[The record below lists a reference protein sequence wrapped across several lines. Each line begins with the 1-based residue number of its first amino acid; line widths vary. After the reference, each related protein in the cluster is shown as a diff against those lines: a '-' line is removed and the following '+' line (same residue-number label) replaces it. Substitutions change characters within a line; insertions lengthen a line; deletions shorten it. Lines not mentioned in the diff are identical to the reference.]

1 MFWKM
6 IGGALF
12 RQKSKM
18 LMIAFT
24 IALGAALSSAMLNT
38 MLGVGDKVNQE
49 LKTYGANI
57 TVMHKEASLLTSIYG
72 ADTNKSAVR
81 HFLREDE
88 LPKIKTIFWAYNIV
102 DFAPFLTVNATDE
115 RSGSAVKVIG
125 TWFNKQLDL
134 STGQSIS
141 TGMSRMRTW
150 WEVNGEW
157 PRDTDEG
164 VCMAGSLFAGRN
176 ALKAGD
182 EITLEAA
189 GGKKVF
195 TIAAVFNSG
204 SAEDENVYVPLK
216 DAQELY
222 GRTNI
227 VESIEVS
234 ALTTPDNDLARKA
247 ARNPL
252 SLTIKEKEVWY
263 CTAYVSSICYQIQE
277 VLTDSVAKAVRQV
290 SESEGAILN
299 KTALLMLLITILSLI
314 ASALGISNLVSAS
327 VMERRTEIGLQ
338 KAIGAANYS
347 VALLIL
353 TQIMIAGVFG
363 GTAGYFAGL
372 GITQI
377 IGQTVFSSAIP
388 VTPMV
393 IPIVVINIFLITLI
407 GSLPALRYLL
417 KLNPTEVLHGR

>member
-115 RSGSAVKVIG
+115 HSGSAVKVIG

-182 EITLEAA
+182 KITLEAA

-222 GRTNI
+222 GRANI

-353 TQIMIAGVFG
+353 TQIMITGVFG

>member
-1 MFWKM
+1 M
-6 IGGALF
+6 
-12 RQKSKM
+12 
-18 LMIAFT
+18 
-24 IALGAALSSAMLNT
+24 
-38 MLGVGDKVNQE
+38 V
-49 LKTYGANI
+49 
-57 TVMHKEASLLTSIYG
+57 
-72 ADTNKSAVR
+72 
-81 HFLREDE
+81 
-88 LPKIKTIFWAYNIV
+88 
-102 DFAPFLTVNATDE
+102 
-115 RSGSAVKVIG
+115 
-125 TWFNKQLDL
+125 
-134 STGQSIS
+134 
-141 TGMSRMRTW
+141 
-150 WEVNGEW
+150 
-157 PRDTDEG
+157 
-164 VCMAGSLFAGRN
+164 GSLFAGRN
-176 ALKAGD
+176 SISAGD
-182 EITLEAA
+182 KITLESS
-189 GGKKVF
+189 GRKKSF
-195 TIAAVFNSG
+195 TVSAIFNSG
-204 SAEDENVYVPLK
+204 STEDENIYVTLK
-216 DAQELY
+216 SAQELY
-222 GRTNI
+222 GRSNI

-277 VLTDSVAKAVRQV
+277 VMTDSVAKAVRQV

-299 KTALLMLLITILSLI
+299 KTTLLMLLITVLSLV

-353 TQIMIAGVFG
+353 TQIMITGVIG

-388 VTPMV
+388 IAPMV

>member
-1 MFWKM
+1 
-6 IGGALF
+6 
-12 RQKSKM
+12 M

-115 RSGSAVKVIG
+115 HSGCAVKVIG

-182 EITLEAA
+182 KITLEAA

-353 TQIMIAGVFG
+353 TQIMITGVFG

>member
-115 RSGSAVKVIG
+115 HSGSAVKVIG

-157 PRDTDEG
+157 PRGTDEG

-353 TQIMIAGVFG
+353 TQIMITGVFG

>member
-1 MFWKM
+1 
-6 IGGALF
+6 
-12 RQKSKM
+12 
-18 LMIAFT
+18 
-24 IALGAALSSAMLNT
+24 
-38 MLGVGDKVNQE
+38 
-49 LKTYGANI
+49 
-57 TVMHKEASLLTSIYG
+57 
-72 ADTNKSAVR
+72 
-81 HFLREDE
+81 
-88 LPKIKTIFWAYNIV
+88 
-102 DFAPFLTVNATDE
+102 
-115 RSGSAVKVIG
+115 
-125 TWFNKQLDL
+125 
-134 STGQSIS
+134 
-141 TGMSRMRTW
+141 MRTW
-150 WEVNGEW
+150 WEINGEW
-157 PRDTDEG
+157 TRDTEDG
-164 VCMAGSLFAGRN
+164 SCMVGSLFAGRN
-176 ALKAGD
+176 SVSAGD
-182 EITLEAA
+182 KIMLESS
-189 GGKKVF
+189 GRKKSF
-195 TIAAVFNSG
+195 TVSAIFNSG
-204 SAEDENVYVPLK
+204 STEDENIYVTLK
-216 DAQELY
+216 SAQELY
-222 GRTNI
+222 GRSNI

-277 VLTDSVAKAVRQV
+277 VMTDSVAKAVRQV

-299 KTALLMLLITILSLI
+299 KTTLLMLLITVLSLV

-353 TQIMIAGVFG
+353 TQIMITGVIG

-388 VTPMV
+388 IAPMV

>member
-102 DFAPFLTVNATDE
+102 DFAPFLTVNATNE
-115 RSGSAVKVIG
+115 HSGSAVKVIG

-157 PRDTDEG
+157 PRDTNEG

-182 EITLEAA
+182 KITLEAA

-353 TQIMIAGVFG
+353 TQIMITGVFG

>member
-102 DFAPFLTVNATDE
+102 DFAPFLTVNATDVH
-115 RSGSAVKVIG
+115 SGSAVKVIG

-141 TGMSRMRTW
+141 TGMGRMRTW

-182 EITLEAA
+182 KITLEAA

-204 SAEDENVYVPLK
+204 RAEDENVYVPLK

-353 TQIMIAGVFG
+353 TQIMITGVFG

>member
-115 RSGSAVKVIG
+115 HSGSAVKVIG
-125 TWFNKQLDL
+125 TWFSKQLDL

-141 TGMSRMRTW
+141 TGMGRMRTW

-182 EITLEAA
+182 KITLEAA
-189 GGKKVF
+189 GGKKIF

-353 TQIMIAGVFG
+353 TQIMITGVFG

>member
-115 RSGSAVKVIG
+115 HSGSAVKVIG
-125 TWFNKQLDL
+125 TWFSKQLDL

-141 TGMSRMRTW
+141 TGMGRMRTW

-182 EITLEAA
+182 KITLEAA

-222 GRTNI
+222 GRANI

-353 TQIMIAGVFG
+353 TQIMITGVFG

>member
-57 TVMHKEASLLTSIYG
+57 VVMHKDASLLTSIYG
-72 ADTNKSAVR
+72 IDTNKTVNT

-102 DFAPFLTVNATDE
+102 DFAPFLTVNTKYAHTNTD
-115 RSGSAVKVIG
+115 VKVIG

-134 STGQSIS
+134 STGQSIT

-150 WEVNGEW
+150 WEINGEW
-157 PRDTDEG
+157 MRDTEHG
-164 VCMAGSLFAGRN
+164 SCMVGSLFAGRN
-176 ALKAGD
+176 SVSAGD
-182 EITLEAA
+182 KIMLESS
-189 GGKKVF
+189 GRKKSF
-195 TIAAVFNSG
+195 TVSAIFNSG
-204 SAEDENVYVPLK
+204 STEDENIYVTLK
-216 DAQELY
+216 SAQELY
-222 GRTNI
+222 GRSNI

-277 VLTDSVAKAVRQV
+277 VMTDSVAKAVRQV

-299 KTALLMLLITILSLI
+299 KTTLLMLLITVLSLV

-353 TQIMIAGVFG
+353 TQIMITGVIG

-388 VTPMV
+388 IAPMV

>member
-102 DFAPFLTVNATDE
+102 DFAPFLTVNATDVH
-115 RSGSAVKVIG
+115 SGSAVKVIG

-182 EITLEAA
+182 KITLEAA

-222 GRTNI
+222 GRANI

-353 TQIMIAGVFG
+353 TQIMITGVFG

>member
-102 DFAPFLTVNATDE
+102 DFAPFLTVNATDVH
-115 RSGSAVKVIG
+115 SGSAVKVIG

-157 PRDTDEG
+157 PHDTDEG

-353 TQIMIAGVFG
+353 TQIMITGVFG

>member
-115 RSGSAVKVIG
+115 HSGSAVKVIG

-157 PRDTDEG
+157 PRDTNEG

-182 EITLEAA
+182 KITLEAA

-216 DAQELY
+216 NAQELY
-222 GRTNI
+222 GRANI

-353 TQIMIAGVFG
+353 TQIMITGVFG

>member
-57 TVMHKEASLLTSIYG
+57 VVMHKDASLLTSIYG
-72 ADTNKSAVR
+72 VDTNKTVNT

-102 DFAPFLTVNATDE
+102 DFAPFLTVNAEYAHTNTD
-115 RSGSAVKVIG
+115 VKIIG

-134 STGQSIS
+134 STGQSIT

-150 WEVNGEW
+150 WEINGEW
-157 PRDTDEG
+157 TRDTEDDS
-164 VCMAGSLFAGRN
+164 CMVGSLFAGRN
-176 ALKAGD
+176 SISAGD
-182 EITLEAA
+182 KITLESS
-189 GGKKVF
+189 GRKKSF
-195 TIAAVFNSG
+195 TVSAIFNSG
-204 SAEDENVYVPLK
+204 STEDENIYVTLK
-216 DAQELY
+216 SAQELY
-222 GRTNI
+222 GRSNI

-277 VLTDSVAKAVRQV
+277 VMTDSVAKAVRQV

-299 KTALLMLLITILSLI
+299 KTTLLMLLITVLSLV

-353 TQIMIAGVFG
+353 TQIMITGVIG
-363 GTAGYFAGL
+363 GTVGYFAGL

-377 IGQTVFSSAIP
+377 IGQTVFSSTIP
-388 VTPMV
+388 IAPMV

>member
-115 RSGSAVKVIG
+115 HSGSAVKVIG

-141 TGMSRMRTW
+141 TGMGRMRTW

-157 PRDTDEG
+157 PRDTDGG

-182 EITLEAA
+182 KITLEAA

-353 TQIMIAGVFG
+353 TQIMITGVFG

>member
-115 RSGSAVKVIG
+115 HSGSAVKVIG

-141 TGMSRMRTW
+141 TGMGRMRTW

-157 PRDTDEG
+157 PRDTDGG

-182 EITLEAA
+182 KITLEAA

-252 SLTIKEKEVWY
+252 SLTRKEKEVWY

-353 TQIMIAGVFG
+353 TQIMITGVFG

>member
-115 RSGSAVKVIG
+115 HSGSAVKVIG

-189 GGKKVF
+189 GGKKAF

-222 GRTNI
+222 GRANI

-353 TQIMIAGVFG
+353 TQIMITGVFG

-372 GITQI
+372 GITQV

>member
-115 RSGSAVKVIG
+115 HSGSAVKVIG

-157 PRDTDEG
+157 PRDTNEG

-182 EITLEAA
+182 KITLEAA

-353 TQIMIAGVFG
+353 TQIMITGVFG

>member
-57 TVMHKEASLLTSIYG
+57 TVMHKEASLLSSIYG
-72 ADTNKSAVR
+72 ADTGKTANR

-102 DFAPFLTVNATDE
+102 DFAPFLPVNAVNE
-115 RSGSAVKVIG
+115 GSGGAVKVIG

-134 STGQSIS
+134 STGQSVT

-182 EITLEAA
+182 RITLGAA

-216 DAQELY
+216 DAQDLY
-222 GRTNI
+222 GRANI

-263 CTAYVSSICYQIQE
+263 CTAYVSSICYQLQE

-353 TQIMIAGVFG
+353 TQIMITGVFG

>member
-115 RSGSAVKVIG
+115 HSGSAVKVIG

-222 GRTNI
+222 GRANI

-353 TQIMIAGVFG
+353 TQIMITGVFG

-393 IPIVVINIFLITLI
+393 IPIGVINIFLITLI

>member
-72 ADTNKSAVR
+72 ADTNKTANR

-102 DFAPFLTVNATDE
+102 DFAPFSTVNATNE
-115 RSGSAVKVIG
+115 GSGSAVKVIG

-134 STGQSIS
+134 STGQSVT

-182 EITLEAA
+182 EITLDAA

-204 SAEDENVYVPLK
+204 SAEDENIYVPLK
-216 DAQELY
+216 AAQELY
-222 GRTNI
+222 GRANI

-263 CTAYVSSICYQIQE
+263 CTAYVSSICYQLQE

-327 VMERRTEIGLQ
+327 VMELRTEIGLQ

-353 TQIMIAGVFG
+353 TQIMITGVFG